1 MMGQPRGLL
10 ALAALLL
17 TLAGPAGAEWGWLG
31 IRIRDLSEREME
43 DLIIKHGLDEG
54 YGVVVVE
61 VLKGTPAEAAG
72 LRAGDLIVAI
82 RGRPVVEV
90 RGLQRTVGA
99 TSVGREVTLTV
110 LRAGERRDL
119 RARIG
124 AMPAEVVAERI
135 AAEFGFA
142 VREPPGELDPPPAGP
157 PAPPPA
163 GLSASA
169 PVVAAV
175 AEASAA
181 ARGGLRAGDQ
191 IVQVKGV
198 PVASLEAFRQR
209 LRQVSLHEPLT
220 LTVVRKGE
228 PHTLRLPP
236 PLPPLP
242 PH

>member
-1 MMGQPRGLL
+1 MRPRRLL
-10 ALAALLL
+10 AAVTLLL
-17 TLAGPAGAEWGWLG
+17 AMAGPAGAEWGWLG

-43 DLIIKHGLDEG
+43 DLVIKYGLDEG

-61 VLKGTPAEAAG
+61 VLKETPAEAAG

-90 RGLQRTVGA
+90 RGLQREVGGTPA
-99 TSVGREVTLTV
+99 GREVTLTV
-110 LRAGERRDL
+110 LREGERRDL

-142 VREPPGELDPPPAGP
+142 VREPPDAPLDLPPAHPPARP
-157 PAPPPA
+157 PAPPLP
-163 GLSASA
+163 SS

-175 AEASAA
+175 APSSAA
-181 ARGGLRAGDQ
+181 ARGGLRVGDQ
-191 IVQVKGV
+191 ITRVKGA
-198 PVASLEAFRQR
+198 PVASLDAFRDR
-209 LRQVSLHEPLT
+209 LRQVSLREPLT

-228 PHTLRLPP
+228 LHTLRLPP
-236 PLPPLP
+236 PLPALP
-242 PH
+242 PR

>member
-1 MMGQPRGLL
+1 MKRPRRLL
-10 ALAALLL
+10 AAAILLL
-17 TLAGPAGAEWGWLG
+17 ALAGPAGAEWGWLG

-43 DLIIKHGLDEG
+43 DLVIKHGLDEG

-61 VLKGTPAEAAG
+61 VLKETPAEAAG

-90 RGLQRTVGA
+90 RGLQREVGGTPA
-99 TSVGREVTLTV
+99 GREVTLTV
-110 LRAGERRDL
+110 LRGGARRDL

-142 VREPPGELDPPPAGP
+142 VRELSEAPLDPPPAAP
-157 PAPPPA
+157 LAPPPL
-163 GLSASA
+163 GLSPSP

-181 ARGGLRAGDQ
+181 ARGGLQVGDR
-191 IVQVKGV
+191 ITRVKGV
-198 PVASLEAFRQR
+198 PVVSLEAFRDR
-209 LRQVSLHEPLT
+209 LRQVSLHEPLP
-220 LTVVRKGE
+220 LTVVRNGE
-228 PHTLRLPP
+228 PHTLHLPP
-236 PLPPLP
+236 PLPR
-242 PH
+242 